1 MQEMVN
7 YVFDINIKR
16 VGRSV
21 PVVSIYTGTIIYREY
36 NLNFKIIRFD
46 N

>member
-7 YVFDINIKR
+7 YVFDINIKH
-16 VGRSV
+16 VGRGV
-21 PVVSIYTGTIIYREY
+21 PVVSIYTGTILYREY
-36 NLNFKIIRFD
+36 NLNIKIIRFD